1 MKQSKFVC
9 AHCGK
14 PLSKWLVPEDT
25 NWSEEFFFVCFNDD
39 CPYYRDGWKWMKER
53 FNQNVSY
60 RYAINPRTGASLMIP
75 VWSDSATR
83 ERIVDDENRG
93 GE

>member
-1 MKQSKFVC
+1 MKKTHALC
-9 AHCGK
+9 AHCGTQ
-14 PLSKWLVPEDT
+14 LSKWRVPEDT
-25 NWSEEFFFVCFNDD
+25 NWSEEFFLVCFNDN
-39 CPYYRDGWKWMKER
+39 CPYYREGWEWMKEQ

-60 RYAINPRTGASLMIP
+60 RYAMNPETGGELAIP

-83 ERIVDDENRG
+83 ERIVDDEERG

>member
-1 MKQSKFVC
+1 
-9 AHCGK
+9 
-14 PLSKWLVPEDT
+14 
-25 NWSEEFFFVCFNDD
+25 
-39 CPYYRDGWKWMKER
+39 MKEQ

-60 RYAINPRTGASLMIP
+60 RYAMNPETGGELAIP

-83 ERIVDDENRG
+83 ERIVDDEERG